1 MTNKF
6 TVYSYRIVVDN
17 SSAPCIMDNLL
28 SLCICKS
35 IIRRT
40 AKIGDLIFIINGSS
54 FGKDKEKLL
63 AVFQVNDVID
73 MKQYYLKYNNR
84 IDCIYD
90 ANLKQIENNFH
101 GTKEINND
109 LNGKNVLLST
119 NYIFLGNKSIIIN
132 DDCKDLIPRGRSHQS
147 KKNDGKKDL
156 YLKYFDRL
164 INQYGIGKHGEHYHI
179 KNKCS
184 KNKCSKNKCSKKCK

>member
-1 MTNKF
+1 MTNNI

-17 SSAPCIMDNLL
+17 SSAPCVMDDLL
-28 SLCICKS
+28 SLSICKS
-35 IIRRT
+35 IIRRK
-40 AKIGDLIFIINGSS
+40 AKIGDIIFIINGSS
-54 FGKDKEKLL
+54 FGEDQEKLL
-63 AVFQVNDVID
+63 AVFQVDDVID

-119 NYIFLGNKSIIIN
+119 NYIFFGNKSIIIN
-132 DDCKDLIPRGRSHQS
+132 HDCKDLIPTGRSHQS
-147 KKNDGKKDL
+147 KKNDAKKDL
-156 YLKYFDRL
+156 YLNYFYRL
-164 INQYGIGKHGEHYHI
+164 INQYGIGRHGTHYHI
-179 KNKCS
+179 KKKCS
-184 KNKCSKNKCSKKCK
+184 KTKIIKTC

>member
-1 MTNKF
+1 MKTNF

-17 SSAPCIMDNLL
+17 SSAPCIMNDLL

-35 IIRRT
+35 IIRRK
-40 AKIGDLIFIINGSS
+40 AKIGDIIFIINGSS
-54 FGKDKEKLL
+54 FGEDKEKLL
-63 AVFQVNDVID
+63 CVFKVDDVID
-73 MKQYYLKYNNR
+73 MKQYYLKYNDR

-90 ANLKQIENNFH
+90 DNLKQIENNFH
-101 GTKEINND
+101 STKEIEND
-109 LNGKNVLLST
+109 LKGKNALLSS
-119 NYIFLGNKSIIIN
+119 NYVFFGNKSIDIN
-132 DDCKDLIPRGRSHQS
+132 DDCKDLIPTGRSHQS

-164 INQYGIGKHGEHYHI
+164 INQYGIGRHGKHYHI

-184 KNKCSKNKCSKKCK
+184 KNKCSKKCK